1 MKAIY
6 ESIFTIIDIFFFFF
20 VDSSVLLPKY
30 TINVRLWKD
39 KRLTFLS

>member
-6 ESIFTIIDIFFFFF
+6 ESIFTIIDIFFFF

-39 KRLTFLS
+39 KRLTLLS